1 MSAPTAED
9 TDTTDATDDLVPWD
23 GTLIQEDTPTGDNR
37 RIDPEALQWDTPLTL
52 RYVRQ
57 DMGEHDGAE
66 AIGRIDEVWRDGNDI
81 RGRGVIDAGTETG
94 AYAVRQIEQGIMTG
108 VSADLDDVAFEIR
121 DEGNQP
127 AADEDAEMELMMT
140 GEGVMATTSARIRA
154 ATLVQVPAF
163 KECTLQISERSGPV
177 QSEYGETSTT
187 SYGESL
193 AARRHERGTGRVLAV
208 DWQAGLSEGQ
218 GQVTARAYRRGPTEW
233 ESAPRTSSGL
243 GEYAGSDPAGPDDRS
258 SLQEHDLLQPAAH
271 GDSDQRGEPSSLQ
284 PGTLY
289 ATSRDL
295 WVWAPVHRG
304 QHSVGEEITEGWFHL
319 PSADVSAVSTRA
331 QPKNVSAQEGGTVK
345 AGGGE
350 GLQTTSSAQS
360 GTTHHATVTAASQ
373 PTTPPSA
380 WFADP
385 GLHEPS
391 PLAVTE
397 DGYVYGHLASWGVC
411 HASEPAG
418 PGTCVTAPSSETGYS
433 RFHTGT
439 LVTSDN
445 RTISVGKVT
454 MGTNHAPS
462 TSNPKATAAHYDHT
476 GTAVADVRAGEDA
489 HGIWVAGALR
499 PEVTDEQIRALRAS
513 PLSGDW
519 RKVDGNLELHAALA
533 VNVPGFPIPRP
544 AGMVS
549 SGELS
554 TIVAS
559 GMVAPRTVRKRSAS
573 GDTLTDEDLAYLKKL
588 ADRERS
594 NERTALAQR
603 VQDSRTAVN
612 RRRVESFATKR
623 KG

>member
-154 ATLVQVPAF
+154 ATLVQIPAF
-163 KECTLQISERSGPV
+163 SEATLQ
-177 QSEYGETSTT
+177 
-187 SYGESL
+187 
-193 AARRHERGTGRVLAV
+193 
-208 DWQAGLSEGQ
+208 LSEPTDDDEGDEDDDEEEEFA
-218 GQVTARAYRRGPTEW
+218 GDTDTAGTRSRV
-233 ESAPRTSSGL
+233 SSN
-243 GEYAGSDPAGPDDRS
+243 
-258 SLQEHDLLQPAAH
+258 
-271 GDSDQRGEPSSLQ
+271 
-284 PGTLY
+284 T
-289 ATSRDL
+289 
-295 WVWAPVHRG
+295 
-304 QHSVGEEITEGWFHL
+304 
-319 PSADVSAVSTRA
+319 
-331 QPKNVSAQEGGTVK
+331 

-350 GLQTTSSAQS
+350 GLQTTSSAQHS
-360 GTTHHATVTAASQ
+360 GSTHHATVTAASQ